1 MNSNDLNRRQIE
13 QLIRIVERQQ
23 AFLSRLVARMEANHF
38 PKDDRLYV
46 HAAKA
51 YTAMA
56 VLAVCLAH
64 SGAKCGTPIGGGSDC
79 STYLAR
85 KVNTVVSFSGTPG
98 LTTIDGKAG

>member
-1 MNSNDLNRRQIE
+1 VPHDARVNSNDLNHRQLE
-13 QLIRIVERQQ
+13 QLIRTVERQR
-23 AFLSRLVARMEANHF
+23 AFLSRFIARMEANQF

-64 SGAKCGTPIGGGSDC
+64 SGAKW
-79 STYLAR
+79 R
-85 KVNTVVSFSGTPG
+85 NTHRH
-98 LTTIDGKAG
+98 